1 MKLKKP
7 KLLKNY
13 HQQFL
18 DERGFLNPMSITE
31 LLQRHDLES
40 FEHSYQLISM
50 TEHLNTFRGFH
61 FQRPP
66 HEQIKILIL
75 HSGEILDIVFP
86 FDDVKKENIETFNL
100 KAGDIL
106 LIPNNYA
113 HGFYTCSDNVL
124 IQYIMNKEYSR
135 ESYTGFNGLDFIS
148 KKMNRQDI
156 LISANDLALPQ
167 LGKKF
172 SS

>member
-7 KLLKNY
+7 KLLENY
-13 HQQFL
+13 NQRFL
-18 DERGFLNPMSITE
+18 DQRGFLNPMSIAE
-31 LLQRHDLES
+31 LLQRHDLEG
-40 FEHSYQLISM
+40 FEYSYQLISM
-50 TEHLNTFRGFH
+50 TEHSNTFRGFH

-66 HEQIKILIL
+66 NEQTKILIM
-75 HSGEILDIVFP
+75 HSGEVLDIVFP
-86 FDDVKKENIETFNL
+86 FDDAHKENIEIFNL
-100 KAGDIL
+100 KPGDIL

-124 IQYIMNKEYSR
+124 IQYIMNKEYSP

-156 LISANDLALPQ
+156 LISANDLKLPE

-172 SS
+172 LS

>member
-7 KLLKNY
+7 KLLEN
-13 HQQFL
+13 HQQQFL
-18 DERGFLNPMSITE
+18 DERGFLNPMPVAE
-31 LLQRHDLES
+31 LLQRHDLED
-40 FEHSYQLISM
+40 FEYSYQLISM
-50 TEHLNTFRGFH
+50 TEHPNTFRGFH

-66 HEQIKILIL
+66 HEQIKILIM
-75 HSGEILDIVFP
+75 HSGEVLDIVFP
-86 FDDVKKENIETFNL
+86 FDDAKKENIETFNL

-124 IQYIMNKEYSR
+124 IQYIMNKDFSP

-156 LISANDLALPQ
+156 LISENDLKLPM
-167 LGKKF
+167 LGESF

>member
-13 HQQFL
+13 QKQFL
-18 DERGFLNPMSITE
+18 DERGFLNPMSIAK
-31 LLQRHDLES
+31 LLKRHDLED

-61 FQRPP
+61 FQKPP
-66 HEQIKILIL
+66 HEQIKILIV

-86 FDDVKKENIETFNL
+86 FDDPKEENIETFNL

-124 IQYIMNKEYSR
+124 IQYIMNKEYSP

-148 KKMNRQDI
+148 KKMDRQDI
-156 LISANDLALPQ
+156 VISANDLTLPK

>member
-7 KLLKNY
+7 KLLENY

-18 DERGFLNPMSITE
+18 DQRGFLNPMSLSK
-31 LLQRHDLES
+31 LLQRHDLED
-40 FEHSYQLISM
+40 FDYSYQLISM
-50 TEHLNTFRGFH
+50 TEHMNTFRGFH
-61 FQRPP
+61 FQKPP
-66 HEQIKILIL
+66 DEQTKILIM
-75 HSGEILDIVFP
+75 HSGEVLDIVFP

-113 HGFYTCSDNVL
+113 HGFYTCSNNVL
-124 IQYIMNKEYSR
+124 IQYIMNKEYNP
-135 ESYTGFNGLDFIS
+135 ESYTGFNGLDFIC

-156 LISANDLALPQ
+156 LISPNDLSLPQ